1 MNAVL
6 MFFVEILRGKYQLTR
21 GRPKLIPQ
29 RMLYVWPLCCE
40 TLGWQLE
47 FGKGRYTAIENFGKR
62 TSGASDLRWIKASF
76 PRSALSINSHCSQQR
91 SSLKL
96 ENLFKTLKQGN
107 DITAIASFVVDNTDV
122 TRRIYTGNRFP
133 LLVISRGRN
142 LKKCLW
148 DIFFAQ
154 MRTKEK

>member
-1 MNAVL
+1 

-29 RMLYVWPLCCE
+29 RMLYVWPLCCG
-40 TLGWQLE
+40 TLGWLLVRIWE
-47 FGKGRYTAIENFGKR
+47 SRYTAIENFGKR
-62 TSGASDLRWIKASF
+62 TSGALDLRWSKASF
-76 PRSALSINSHCSQQR
+76 PRSALSVNSHCSQRR

-107 DITAIASFVVDNTDV
+107 DITAMASFVVDNTDV
-122 TRRIYTGNRFP
+122 TRRIFTGNRFL
-133 LLVISRGRN
+133 LLVISKGRN